1 MLTNNK
7 ANLRIKGNNNSVKKS
22 ILITGCS
29 SGIGLDAAL
38 TLSTRGYQV
47 FATAR
52 KQADVVML
60 QEQGLTACHLDLTQA
75 DSIHAA
81 LAFVLKETG
90 GTLDFLFNNGAYGQ
104 PGALED
110 LPTQALISQFESN
123 VFGWHELTKQVI
135 PVMRKQGHGRIIQ
148 CSSVLGFV
156 SMAYRGAYNASK
168 YAIEGLSDTLRLEL
182 KSANIAV
189 VLLQPGPIN
198 TQFRANA
205 LSVFTA
211 NIDAKD
217 SAHHVEYQ
225 QQIARLA
232 SKTSNA
238 KFTLEA
244 ADVTK
249 ALIHALESKRPKIRY
264 RITVP
269 TKLFAVF
276 KRILPTSWLD
286 NLLAKG

>member
-1 MLTNNK
+1 
-7 ANLRIKGNNNSVKKS
+7 VKKS

-38 TLSTRGYQV
+38 TLQLRGYQV
-47 FATAR
+47 FATVR
-52 KQADVVML
+52 KQSDVVML
-60 QEQGLTACHLDLTQA
+60 QEKGLLACQLDLT
-75 DSIHAA
+75 DLNSINAA
-81 LAFVLKETG
+81 LAFVLNITG
-90 GTLDFLFNNGAYGQ
+90 GTLDFLYNNGAYGQ

-110 LPTQALISQFESN
+110 LSSQALKTQFETN
-123 VFGWHELTKQVI
+123 VFGWHELTKKVI
-135 PVMRKQGHGRIIQ
+135 PIMRKQGHGRIIQ

-168 YAIEGLSDTLRLEL
+168 YALEGLTDTLRLEL

-205 LSVFTA
+205 LSAFQVHIESK
-211 NIDAKD
+211 NSVHK
-217 SAHHVEYQ
+217 VQYQ
-225 QQIARLA
+225 QQIERLA

-238 KFTLEA
+238 AFTLEPK
-244 ADVTK
+244 DVTK

-276 KRILPTSWLD
+276 KRILPTRWLD
-286 NLLAKG
+286 SLLAKG

>member
-1 MLTNNK
+1 
-7 ANLRIKGNNNSVKKS
+7 VKKS

-38 TLSTRGYQV
+38 TLSMRGYQV

-52 KQADVVML
+52 KEADVLML
-60 QEQGLTACHLDLTQA
+60 QEKGLTACQLDLTES
-75 DSIHAA
+75 DSIKTA
-81 LAFVLKETG
+81 LSFVLKETG

-110 LPTQALISQFESN
+110 LSTQALKIQFDTN

-168 YAIEGLSDTLRLEL
+168 YALEGLTDTLRLEL
-182 KSANIAV
+182 KSANISV

-205 LSVFTA
+205 LKAFQEHIA
-211 NIDAKD
+211 DKN
-217 SAHHVEYQ
+217 SAHQVQYQ
-225 QQIARLA
+225 QQVARLA
-232 SKTSNA
+232 SKISNA
-238 KFTLEA
+238 KFTLEP
-244 ADVTK
+244 ADVTA
-249 ALIHALESKRPKIRY
+249 ALIDALESKRPKIRY

-276 KRILPTSWLD
+276 KRILPARWLD
-286 NLLAKG
+286 NLLSKG

>member
-1 MLTNNK
+1 
-7 ANLRIKGNNNSVKKS
+7 VKKS

-38 TLSTRGYQV
+38 TLSTRGYRV

-52 KQADVVML
+52 TEADVKLL
-60 QEQGLTACHLDLTQA
+60 QKKGLRAYFLDVTNS
-75 DSIHAA
+75 DSIQCTVK
-81 LAFVLKETG
+81 LILKETG
-90 GTLDFLFNNGAYGQ
+90 GTLDYLFNNGDYGQ

-110 LPTQALISQFESN
+110 LPTQALKDQFETN
-123 VFGWHELTKQVI
+123 VFGWHELTKQII
-135 PVMRKQGHGRIIQ
+135 PVMRNQGHGRIIQ

-168 YAIEGLSDTLRLEL
+168 YALEGLTDTLRLEL

-189 VLLQPGPIN
+189 ILLQPGPIN

-205 LSVFTA
+205 LTA
-211 NIDAKD
+211 FKRNIDDKN
-217 SAHHVEYQ
+217 SVHKVQYQ
-225 QQIARLA
+225 QQVNRLA
-232 SKTSNA
+232 SRTSNA
-238 KFTLEA
+238 KFTLES

-249 ALIHALESKRPKIRY
+249 ALIHALESTKPKIRY

-286 NLLAKG
+286 ALLSKG

>member
-1 MLTNNK
+1 M
-7 ANLRIKGNNNSVKKS
+7 KKS

-38 TLSTRGYQV
+38 TLLSKGYQV

-52 KQADVVML
+52 KVEDVEML
-60 QEQGLTACHLDLTQA
+60 KSLGLNAIYLDLT
-75 DSIHAA
+75 DFKSIKTT
-81 LAFVLKETG
+81 LDLVLKETS

-110 LPTQALISQFESN
+110 LSTEALKAQFETN

-135 PVMRKQGHGRIIQ
+135 PVMRKQGHGRIVQ

-156 SMAYRGAYNASK
+156 SMTYRGAYNASK
-168 YAIEGLSDTLRLEL
+168 YALEGLTDTLRLEL
-182 KSANIAV
+182 KTANISV

-198 TQFRANA
+198 TAFRANA
-205 LSVFTA
+205 LVAFQKSIDSENSVHKA
-211 NIDAKD
+211 Q
-217 SAHHVEYQ
+217 YQ
-225 QQIARLA
+225 QQVARL
-232 SKTSNA
+232 SSEKSNA
-238 KFTLEA
+238 NFTLEPK
-244 ADVTK
+244 DVTK
-249 ALIHALESKRPKIRY
+249 ALIHALESKRPKIKY

-276 KRILPTSWLD
+276 KRILPTTWLD
-286 NLLAKG
+286 KLLSKG

>member
-1 MLTNNK
+1 MN
-7 ANLRIKGNNNSVKKS
+7 KS

-38 TLSTRGYQV
+38 TLSMRGYQV

-52 KQADVVML
+52 KQVDVLML
-60 QEQGLTACHLDLTQA
+60 QEKGLTACQLDLTQA
-75 DSIHAA
+75 DSIKAA
-81 LAFVLKETG
+81 LSFVFNETG

-110 LPTQALISQFESN
+110 LPTQALRTQFETN
-123 VFGWHELTKQVI
+123 VFGWHELTKQII

-168 YAIEGLSDTLRLEL
+168 YALEGLTDTLRLEL
-182 KSANIAV
+182 KSSNIAV

-205 LSVFTA
+205 LAAFKQNVEDKKSV
-211 NIDAKD
+211 
-217 SAHHVEYQ
+217 HLVQYQ
-225 QQIARLA
+225 QQEERLA

-238 KFTLEA
+238 KFTLEPI
-244 ADVTK
+244 DVTK

-276 KRILPTSWLD
+276 KRILPTRWLD
-286 NLLAKG
+286 SLLSKG

>member
-1 MLTNNK
+1 
-7 ANLRIKGNNNSVKKS
+7 VKKS

-38 TLSTRGYQV
+38 TLSSRGYQV
-47 FATAR
+47 IATAR
-52 KQADVVML
+52 KQADVLML
-60 QEQGLTACHLDLTQA
+60 QEKGLTACLLDLAQT
-75 DSIHAA
+75 DSIKAGLCFA
-81 LAFVLKETG
+81 LNETG

-110 LPTQALISQFESN
+110 LPTQALKAQFESN

-168 YAIEGLSDTLRLEL
+168 YALEGLSDTLRLEL
-182 KSANIAV
+182 ESSNISV

-205 LSVFTA
+205 LVAFKQ
-211 NIDAKD
+211 NIDENKSIHLAQ
-217 SAHHVEYQ
+217 YQ
-225 QQIARLA
+225 QQEKRLA

-238 KFTLEA
+238 KFTLEPK
-244 ADVTK
+244 DVTK

-276 KRILPTSWLD
+276 KRILPTRWLD
-286 NLLAKG
+286 SLLSKG

>member
-1 MLTNNK
+1 M
-7 ANLRIKGNNNSVKKS
+7 KKS

-38 TLSTRGYQV
+38 TLSDRGYHV

-52 KQADVVML
+52 TEADVKSL
-60 QEQGLTACHLDLTQA
+60 QSKGLSAYYLDLTNS
-75 DSIHAA
+75 DSIQNTVN
-81 LAFVLKETG
+81 LMLKETG
-90 GTLDFLFNNGAYGQ
+90 GTLDYLFNNGAYGQ

-110 LPTQALISQFESN
+110 LPTQVLKAQFETN
-123 VFGWHELTKQVI
+123 VFGWHELTRQII
-135 PVMRKQGHGRIIQ
+135 PVMRNQGHGRIIQ

-168 YAIEGLSDTLRLEL
+168 YALEGLTDTLRLEL

-189 VLLQPGPIN
+189 ILLQPGPIN

-205 LSVFTA
+205 LTA
-211 NIDAKD
+211 FNNNIDDENSVHKVQYKKQLD
-217 SAHHVEYQ
+217 
-225 QQIARLA
+225 RLS

-238 KFTLEA
+238 KFTLEP

-249 ALIHALESKRPKIRY
+249 ALIHALESNRPKIRY

-276 KRILPTSWLD
+276 KRILPTRWLD
-286 NLLAKG
+286 KLLSKGS

>member
-1 MLTNNK
+1 
-7 ANLRIKGNNNSVKKS
+7 VKKS

-38 TLSTRGYQV
+38 TLSSRGYQV

-52 KQADVVML
+52 KQEDVLML
-60 QEQGLTACHLDLTQA
+60 KNKGLLACQLDLTQTE
-75 DSIHAA
+75 SIKNAIE
-81 LAFVLKETG
+81 FVVNATG

-110 LPTQALISQFESN
+110 LSTQALKAQFETN
-123 VFGWHELTKQVI
+123 VFGWHELIKQVI
-135 PVMRKQGHGRIIQ
+135 PIMRKQGYGRIIQ

-168 YAIEGLSDTLRLEL
+168 YAIEGLTDTLRLEL
-182 KSANIAV
+182 KSANILM

-205 LSVFTA
+205 LLAFKKNIGDLKSVHQ
-211 NIDAKD
+211 IQ
-217 SAHHVEYQ
+217 YQ
-225 QQIARLA
+225 QQLERLS

-238 KFTLEA
+238 KFTLEP

-276 KRILPTSWLD
+276 KRILPTRWLD
-286 NLLAKG
+286 NLLSKG

>member
-1 MLTNNK
+1 
-7 ANLRIKGNNNSVKKS
+7 VKKS

-38 TLSTRGYQV
+38 TLSMRGYQV

-52 KQADVVML
+52 KEADVLML
-60 QEQGLTACHLDLTQA
+60 QEKGLTACQLDLTES
-75 DSIHAA
+75 DSIKTA
-81 LAFVLKETG
+81 LSFVLKETG

-110 LPTQALISQFESN
+110 LSTQALKIQFDTN

-168 YAIEGLSDTLRLEL
+168 YALEGLTDTLRLEL
-182 KSANIAV
+182 KSANISV

-205 LSVFTA
+205 LKAFQEHIA
-211 NIDAKD
+211 DKN
-217 SAHHVEYQ
+217 SAHQVQYQ
-225 QQIARLA
+225 QQVARLA

-238 KFTLEA
+238 KFTLEP
-244 ADVTK
+244 ADVTA

-276 KRILPTSWLD
+276 KRILPSRWLD
-286 NLLAKG
+286 NLLSKG

>member
-1 MLTNNK
+1 
-7 ANLRIKGNNNSVKKS
+7 VKKS

-38 TLSTRGYQV
+38 TLSARGYRV

-52 KQADVVML
+52 NEADVNSL
-60 QEQGLTACHLDLTQA
+60 QSQGLSAYYLNLTNSN
-75 DSIHAA
+75 SIQKAVT
-81 LAFVLKETG
+81 LILQETG
-90 GTLDFLFNNGAYGQ
+90 GTLDYLFNNGAYGQ

-110 LPTQALISQFESN
+110 LSTQALKAQFETN
-123 VFGWHELTKQVI
+123 VFGWHELTKQII
-135 PVMRKQGHGRIIQ
+135 PVMRNQGHGRIIQ

-168 YAIEGLSDTLRLEL
+168 YALEGLTDTLRLEL

-189 VLLQPGPIN
+189 ILLQPGPIN

-205 LSVFTA
+205 LIAFNK
-211 NIDAKD
+211 NIDGEN
-217 SAHHVEYQ
+217 SVHTVQYQ
-225 QQIARLA
+225 QQVNRLS
-232 SKTSNA
+232 SKKSNV
-238 KFTLEA
+238 KFTLDP

-249 ALIHALESKRPKIRY
+249 ALIHALESKKPKIRY

-276 KRILPTSWLD
+276 KRILPSRWLD
-286 NLLAKG
+286 KLLSKG

>member
-1 MLTNNK
+1 MLIRII
-7 ANLRIKGNNNSVKKS
+7 NLSRHKVNNNVRKS

-38 TLSTRGYQV
+38 TLSMRGYQV

-52 KQADVVML
+52 KQEDVLML
-60 QEQGLTACHLDLTQA
+60 QEKGLLACQLDLTQA
-75 DSIHAA
+75 ESVKSAIT
-81 LAFVLKETG
+81 FVLNETG

-110 LPTQALISQFESN
+110 LSTQALKSQFETN

-135 PVMRKQGHGRIIQ
+135 PIMRKQGHGRIIQ

-182 KSANIAV
+182 KSSNIAV

-205 LSVFTA
+205 LKAFKE
-211 NIDAKD
+211 NIADKK
-217 SAHHVEYQ
+217 SIHQNQYQ
-225 QQIARLA
+225 QQVERLS

-244 ADVTK
+244 EDVTK

-276 KRILPTSWLD
+276 KRILPTRWLD
-286 NLLAKG
+286 NLLSKG

>member
-1 MLTNNK
+1 M
-7 ANLRIKGNNNSVKKS
+7 KKS

-29 SGIGLDAAL
+29 SGIGLDAAI
-38 TLSTRGYQV
+38 TLSARGYHV

-52 KQADVVML
+52 SETDVKWL
-60 QEQGLTACHLDLTQA
+60 QSKGLIAYYLDLTNS
-75 DSIHAA
+75 DSIQKTVN
-81 LAFVLKETG
+81 LILKETG
-90 GTLDFLFNNGAYGQ
+90 GTLNYLFNNGAYGQ

-110 LPTQALISQFESN
+110 LPTQALKDQFETN
-123 VFGWHELTKQVI
+123 VFGWHELTKQII

-168 YAIEGLSDTLRLEL
+168 YAIEGLTDTLRLEL

-189 VLLQPGPIN
+189 ILLQPGPIN

-205 LSVFTA
+205 LKAFKQ
-211 NIDAKD
+211 NIDGENSVHK
-217 SAHHVEYQ
+217 VQYQ
-225 QQIARLA
+225 QQINRLS
-232 SKTSNA
+232 SKASNA
-238 KFTLEA
+238 KFTLES

-249 ALIHALESKRPKIRY
+249 ALIHALESSRPKIRY

-276 KRILPTSWLD
+276 KRILPSRWLD
-286 NLLAKG
+286 NLLSKG

>member
-1 MLTNNK
+1 M
-7 ANLRIKGNNNSVKKS
+7 KKS

-38 TLSTRGYQV
+38 TLSIRGYQV

-52 KQADVVML
+52 KQADVLML
-60 QEQGLTACHLDLTQA
+60 QEKGLTACQLDLTQA
-75 DSIHAA
+75 DSIKAA
-81 LAFVLKETG
+81 LSFVFNETG

-110 LPTQALISQFESN
+110 LPTQVLRAQFETN

-135 PVMRKQGHGRIIQ
+135 PVMRAQGHGRIIQ

-168 YAIEGLSDTLRLEL
+168 YAIEGLTDTLRLEL
-182 KSANIAV
+182 KSANVAV
-189 VLLQPGPIN
+189 ILLQPGPIN

-205 LSVFTA
+205 LAAFKE
-211 NIDAKD
+211 NIDSENSVHYAQ
-217 SAHHVEYQ
+217 YQ
-225 QQIARLA
+225 QQVERLS

-238 KFTLEA
+238 KFTLA
-244 ADVTK
+244 PQDVTK
-249 ALIHALESKRPKIRY
+249 ALIHALESKRPKIKY

-276 KRILPTSWLD
+276 KRILPTRWLD
-286 NLLAKG
+286 TLLAKG

>member
-1 MLTNNK
+1 ME
-7 ANLRIKGNNNSVKKS
+7 KS

-38 TLSTRGYQV
+38 TLQLRGYQV
-47 FATAR
+47 LATAR
-52 KQADVVML
+52 KQVDVIML
-60 QEQGLTACHLDLTQA
+60 QEKGLLACQLDLNEA
-75 DSIHAA
+75 ESIKTA
-81 LAFVLKETG
+81 LAFVLNATG

-110 LPTQALISQFESN
+110 LSTQALKAQFETN
-123 VFGWHELTKQVI
+123 VFGWHELTKQII
-135 PVMRKQGHGRIIQ
+135 PIMRKQGHGRIIQ

-168 YAIEGLSDTLRLEL
+168 YALEGLTDTLRLEL

-205 LSVFTA
+205 LSAFQEY
-211 NIDAKD
+211 IDCENSVHKI
-217 SAHHVEYQ
+217 EYQ
-225 QQIARLA
+225 QQVARLA

-238 KFTLEA
+238 KFTLEPK
-244 ADVTK
+244 DVTK

-269 TKLFAVF
+269 TKLFAIF
-276 KRILPTSWLD
+276 KRLLPTRWLD
-286 NLLAKG
+286 SLLAKG

>member
-1 MLTNNK
+1 
-7 ANLRIKGNNNSVKKS
+7 VKKS

-38 TLSTRGYQV
+38 TLSMRGYQV

-52 KQADVVML
+52 KEADVLML
-60 QEQGLTACHLDLTQA
+60 QEKGLTACQLDLTES
-75 DSIHAA
+75 DSIKTA
-81 LAFVLKETG
+81 LAFVLQETG

-110 LPTQALISQFESN
+110 LSTQALKIQFDTN

-168 YAIEGLSDTLRLEL
+168 YALEGLTDTLRLEL

-205 LSVFTA
+205 LKAFQEHIA
-211 NIDAKD
+211 DKN
-217 SAHHVEYQ
+217 SAHQVQYQ
-225 QQIARLA
+225 QQVARLA
-232 SKTSNA
+232 SKTSNV
-238 KFTLEA
+238 KFTLEP
-244 ADVTK
+244 ADVTT

-276 KRILPTSWLD
+276 KRILPARWLD
-286 NLLAKG
+286 NLLSKG